1 MKATDARRHNPD
13 QLKLLRERGFAMRR
27 DGFRVPDICKALGV
41 ARATV
46 YKWFKNAEQ
55 ASEEEAILGGK
66 RGRPQGI
73 GSKLTKQQ
81 EMQVRQWILDKQP
94 KQMKFDFALWT
105 RRAVKALIKREFGVD
120 LSISTVGVYLR
131 SWGFSSQRP
140 MRRAI
145 EQNPEA
151 VKHWKETQYPAIAR
165 RAKTENAV
173 IYWADETA
181 VKHDTNWVTGYAP
194 VGETPVLSCYDGRW
208 KTATMVSAISNQGL
222 LRFKLQDKPMN
233 QDTFIEFLSDLI
245 EDEPRKIFLI
255 VDNLRVHRSKAVTE
269 WAKQHADRIELFFLP
284 PYSPELNPDEYVN
297 RAVKTDIR
305 SCAPARI
312 DSLKKRV
319 SSFREKVS
327 KKVRW
332 IQKIF
337 DNPHVR
343 YAAESVDY

>member
-1 MKATDARRHNPD
+1 
-13 QLKLLRERGFAMRR
+13 
-27 DGFRVPDICKALGV
+27 
-41 ARATV
+41 
-46 YKWFKNAEQ
+46 
-55 ASEEEAILGGK
+55 
-66 RGRPQGI
+66 
-73 GSKLTKQQ
+73 
-81 EMQVRQWILDKQP
+81 
-94 KQMKFDFALWT
+94 
-105 RRAVKALIKREFGVD
+105 
-120 LSISTVGVYLR
+120 
-131 SWGFSSQRP
+131 
-140 MRRAI
+140 
-145 EQNPEA
+145 
-151 VKHWKETQYPAIAR
+151 
-165 RAKTENAV
+165 
-173 IYWADETA
+173 
-181 VKHDTNWVTGYAP
+181 
-194 VGETPVLSCYDGRW
+194 
-208 KTATMVSAISNQGL
+208 MVSAISNQGL

-305 SCAPARI
+305 SRAPARI

-319 SSFREKVS
+319 SSFMEKVS

>member
-1 MKATDARRHNPD
+1 MKATDARRHSPE
-13 QLKLLRERGFAMRR
+13 KLEVLRERGFAMRR
-27 DGFRVPDICKALGV
+27 EGFRVVEIAQALGV
-41 ARATV
+41 VRGTV
-46 YKWFKNAEQ
+46 YKWFRNAAASTEEQ
-55 ASEEEAILGGK
+55 ATAGGQ
-66 RGRPQGI
+66 RGRPKGM
-73 GSKLTKQQ
+73 GSKLTPAQ
-81 EMQVRQWILDKQP
+81 ESQIRKMIIDKNP
-94 KQMKFDFALWT
+94 KQLKFDFALWT
-105 RRAVKALIKREFGVD
+105 RRAVRALIKREFQID
-120 LSISTVGVYLR
+120 LSLPTVGVYLR
-131 SWGFSSQRP
+131 SWGMSAQRP
-140 MRRAI
+140 ARRAI
-145 EQNPEA
+145 EQDDER
-151 VKHWKETQYPAIAR
+151 VRQWKQEQYPAIAR
-165 RAKTENAV
+165 RAKAENAV
-173 IYWADETA
+173 IYWGDETA

-305 SCAPARI
+305 SRAPARI

-319 SSFREKVS
+319 SSFMEKVS